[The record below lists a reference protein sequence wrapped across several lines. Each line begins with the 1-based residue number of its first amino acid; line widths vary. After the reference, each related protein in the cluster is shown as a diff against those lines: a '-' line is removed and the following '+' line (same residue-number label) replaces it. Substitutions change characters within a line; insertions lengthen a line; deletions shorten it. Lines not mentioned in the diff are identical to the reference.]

1 MSENKNVMSV
11 DYHGAYNK
19 VNKGDFRPKGDMNTS
34 FNWITVLIMFLGLC
48 VIIARFALGLG
59 GEVNIGGLNLGPVT
73 NLNQEFPWGL
83 WISFDVLVGIA
94 FAGGAYT
101 LSFVVYALG
110 RHRYHPIMRSVVLGG
125 FLAYTFYAAAL
136 ILDLGR
142 PWNALNFVIHL
153 WPSAESLWSPGSPS
167 MGLVVLWFLVFCGFV
182 ILTEIPQFYTAGIVK
197 SKLWKVISAVYF
209 IFMVGAAV
217 AIWKISHHY
226 EIASVLFMVA
236 WHFLMYDICLLLE
249 FSPAFAEW
257 IDSKGLWKVLNSLYM
272 AAAIIGITL
281 CTGHQAGVGGI
292 FLLAPFKI
300 HPLWYSAMIPLLF
313 VVSSFF
319 AGICFVMLEGS
330 LAHKVFVNRVSVHHE
345 ATHDD
350 ITYGLAKIC
359 VGIMGVYFILKLVEI
374 GIDGDWGFLT
384 SSYGYWYLTEILG
397 FVLIPALMFV
407 RGVYT
412 RSMSVVKYGAALA
425 LIGIALNRFNIS
437 MLAYNYEVAARY
449 YPTIMELLVTFTVVF
464 LEVWV
469 YRIIVNRL
477 PVLGEGPEWAE
488 GH

>member
-182 ILTEIPQFYTAGIVK
+182 ILT
-197 SKLWKVISAVYF
+197 
-209 IFMVGAAV
+209 
-217 AIWKISHHY
+217 
-226 EIASVLFMVA
+226 VLYCRDCEVQTVEGYLCSLF
-236 WHFLMYDICLLLE
+236 HFHGGSCGCHLE
-249 FSPAFAEW
+249 DQP
-257 IDSKGLWKVLNSLYM
+257 SLRDRL
-272 AAAIIGITL
+272 G
-281 CTGHQAGVGGI
+281 
-292 FLLAPFKI
+292 P
-300 HPLWYSAMIPLLF
+300 
-313 VVSSFF
+313 
-319 AGICFVMLEGS
+319 
-330 LAHKVFVNRVSVHHE
+330 VH
-345 ATHDD
+345 
-350 ITYGLAKIC
+350 GC
-359 VGIMGVYFILKLVEI
+359 
-374 GIDGDWGFLT
+374 
-384 SSYGYWYLTEILG
+384 
-397 FVLIPALMFV
+397 
-407 RGVYT
+407 
-412 RSMSVVKYGAALA
+412 LA
-425 LIGIALNRFNIS
+425 LPD
-437 MLAYNYEVAARY
+437 V
-449 YPTIMELLVTFTVVF
+449 
-464 LEVWV
+464 
-469 YRIIVNRL
+469 
-477 PVLGEGPEWAE
+477 
-488 GH
+488 